1 MEKKYYKYK
10 IENLLVISRI
20 ITVYYFELDK
30 NFKHPQEAHDFWE
43 MVYIEKGD
51 VLCTANG
58 KQFALHEGEAYF
70 HCPHEVHTLSANGKE
85 APSVV
90 IISFTCKSEAIRF
103 FEQRQ
108 IAADRSLSRLI
119 HLIVEEGRGTF
130 DLSCANPEVRKMPLL
145 EKPALGGLQLLKNY
159 LESLLIRMMRLVSE
173 DADAPAAFL
182 PQDEFDGYISRQIV
196 SLLSQ
201 NLHRRLTVEDICRE
215 LNYNKSYI
223 FKRFKSDTGY
233 PIMAYFTKLKI
244 ERAKH
249 LLRKEH
255 LTVSEIAE
263 MLAFDTPNY
272 FSKTFKKQVG
282 MTPLAYRKYYARK
295 G

>member
-10 IENLLVISRI
+10 IENLLMISRI
-20 ITVYYFELDK
+20 ITIFDFEFDK
-30 NFKHPQEAHDFWE
+30 NFKHPEEAHDFWE
-43 MVYIEKGD
+43 MVYAKKGD
-51 VLCTANG
+51 VVCTANG
-58 KQFALHEGEAYF
+58 KQFTLHEGEAYF
-70 HCPHEVHTLSANGKE
+70 HCPHERHALAANGKD

-90 IISFTCKSEAIRF
+90 IISFTCKSEAVHF
-103 FEQRQ
+103 FDQRR
-108 IAADRSLSRLI
+108 IATDRSLSRLI
-119 HLIVEEGRGTF
+119 NLIVEEGRGTF
-130 DLSCANPEVRKMPLL
+130 DLSCADPEARKMPLL

-182 PQDEFDGYISRQIV
+182 PQDEFEGHISRQIV
-196 SLLSQ
+196 SLLNQ

-282 MTPLAYRKYYARK
+282 MTPLAYRKYYSQKR
-295 G
+295 